1 MMTSMY
7 MFQILNNISINLQM
21 SLDDDD
27 FLVKIKVKISKLTVY
42 SKRKHLNQL
51 EKWRATRAN
60 MDGVGIVLAWES
72 VLAWLEWVACVTC

>member
-27 FLVKIKVKISKLTVY
+27 FLVKIKVKISKITVY
-42 SKRKHLNQL
+42 
-51 EKWRATRAN
+51 
-60 MDGVGIVLAWES
+60 
-72 VLAWLEWVACVTC
+72 

>member
-27 FLVKIKVKISKLTVY
+27 FLVKVKVKISKITVY
-42 SKRKHLNQL
+42 
-51 EKWRATRAN
+51 
-60 MDGVGIVLAWES
+60 
-72 VLAWLEWVACVTC
+72 